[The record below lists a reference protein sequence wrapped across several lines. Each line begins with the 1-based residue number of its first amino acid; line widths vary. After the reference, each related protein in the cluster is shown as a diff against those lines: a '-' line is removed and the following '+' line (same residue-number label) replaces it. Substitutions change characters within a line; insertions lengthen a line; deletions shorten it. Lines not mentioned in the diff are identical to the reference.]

1 MKKYKQLIL
10 GTILG
15 SSGFLYSNL
24 KQDGPYKI
32 GVKKYEEIAGIIAFS
47 YCAYV
52 SEEEIST
59 IMLQLISGWHITYL
73 LHDIVKSRKSNY
85 VKLLHQK

>member
-1 MKKYKQLIL
+1 MKKYNQLIL

-15 SSGFLYSNL
+15 SCGFFYSNL
-24 KQDGPYKI
+24 KIDGRYKI
-32 GVKKYEEIAGIIAFS
+32 GVKKYEEIAGIVAFS

-59 IMLQLISGWHITYL
+59 IMLQLISGWHITCL
-73 LHDIVKSRKSNY
+73 VHSIANSNKCKY
-85 VKLLHQK
+85 AKVLS

>member
-1 MKKYKQLIL
+1 MKKYNQLLL

-15 SSGFLYSNL
+15 SSGFFYSNL

-32 GVKKYEEIAGIIAFS
+32 GVNKYEEIAGTIAFS

-52 SEEEIST
+52 SEEEFST
-59 IMLQLISGWHITYL
+59 IMLQFISGWHITCF
-73 LHDIVKSRKSNY
+73 LHAIVNSRKSNY
-85 VKLLHQK
+85 VM